1 MNKKA
6 RKRLIVATA
15 VLVVAFVAVIGVLL
29 WQQSATYLHVG
40 ELGAKYDGQKVEV
53 SGKVQPGS
61 ISKGADG
68 VSFVML
74 EDRQVPEPRPT
85 VAVEYGGA
93 APDTLD
99 NPEAFVIVEGTYDDA
114 GRLVVAETLKTKCP
128 SKYKSQAESP
138 AAQTSP

>member
-1 MNKKA
+1 VNKKA

-15 VLVVAFVAVIGVLL
+15 VLVVAFVAVVGWLL

-40 ELGAKYDGQKVEV
+40 ELAARYDGEKVQV
-53 SGKVQPGS
+53 SGKVQVGS
-61 ISKGADG
+61 ISKGDDG

-74 EDRQVPEPRPT
+74 EDRPVAEPKPT
-85 VAVEYGGA
+85 VAVEYAGA

-114 GRLVVAETLKTKCP
+114 GRLVVADTLKTKCP

-138 AAQTSP
+138 AAPTTP